1 MKLKNGN
8 AGLLTNFELMD
19 LFKSRGADRGNL
31 GVANTLSPAE
41 MKVYD
46 YLEKTPAGSQTRENI
61 VAFFK
66 ATEQYKLT
74 KAEYLQVSNLRPASA
89 VEVHLIVED
98 CDERLSSD
106 AVDQFLGAIEEIL
119 PPIPELEE
127 PAAEGDA
134 FEEDAE
140 ADGDEMEA

>member
-89 VEVHLIVED
+89 VEVHLVCCSFSLAPEY
-98 CDERLSSD
+98 
-106 AVDQFLGAIEEIL
+106 VDSVA
-119 PPIPELEE
+119 
-127 PAAEGDA
+127 
-134 FEEDAE
+134 
-140 ADGDEMEA
+140 